1 MHIKTR
7 ANVHNE
13 QTDGRKN
20 PMHTVLKLTSNIWLE
35 FDERM
40 IPPAI
45 HSLSFI
51 GSDRKLLLVGFN
63 CDRVRVRHKVD
74 LLAVGVGSEKY
85 MAENKHKPTL
95 TS

>member
-1 MHIKTR
+1 
-7 ANVHNE
+7 
-13 QTDGRKN
+13 
-20 PMHTVLKLTSNIWLE
+20 
-35 FDERM
+35 M

-63 CDRVRVRHKVD
+63 CDRVRVRHKID

-85 MAENKHKPTL
+85 MAGNKHKCISIKKGPPK
-95 TS
+95 